1 VTALAPEPAPAWAE
15 VPPGEARDALA
26 AAPAE
31 LRAWHA
37 LAASGLG
44 VAWRLWRI
52 GPAADP
58 DGWTL
63 AVAAPGARAHRYTW
77 VRHGSDMR
85 LAAWAELEVPGP
97 AP

>member
-26 AAPAE
+26 AAPPE

-52 GPAADP
+52 GPAAAP

-63 AVAAPGARAHRYTW
+63 AVAAPAAAWRYTW
-77 VRHGSDMR
+77 VRHGAAMR
-85 LAAWAELEVPGP
+85 LAAWTELPGGP